1 MNEKVLEWITK
12 ITNSFAQCSC
22 GKICH
27 INVTIRERDIL
38 FRTICP
44 NCSKVYSH
52 SEHILL
58 VSNANVD
65 LTDYI
70 IEDVRRELKKP
81 LESVTKSNE

>member
-1 MNEKVLEWITK
+1 MNKKVLEWITK

-22 GKICH
+22 GEMCH
-27 INVTIRERDIL
+27 IDVTIREQGIL

-44 NCSKVYSH
+44 NCGKVYSH
-52 SEHILL
+52 YEHILL

-70 IEDVRRELKKP
+70 IEDVRCILKQPHK
-81 LESVTKSNE
+81 EEHKDA